1 MADVVSARGFK
12 KEGDSEIRE
21 EPGPVPES
29 PRACR
34 GSDRR
39 LDGEQQSCVS

>member
-1 MADVVSARGFK
+1 MADVVSACGFK

-21 EPGPVPES
+21 EPGRIPKS
-29 PRACR
+29 LRACH

-39 LDGEQQSCVS
+39 LDSEQQSRVS